1 MSGYK
6 PYALDGQVASIDC
19 AKATDGRLGLRTHSV
34 VMDFHYRDMKDLKVS
49 SIATVTATTKPDPTC
64 PSWKGRKV
72 RVVFYPTPE
81 QSFDGELVEIQFF

>member
-6 PYALDGQVASIDC
+6 PYALEGQVASIDC
-19 AKATDGRLGLRTHSV
+19 ARTTDGRLGMRTHSV
-34 VMDFHYRDMKDLKVS
+34 VMEFHYRDLKDVKVS
-49 SIATVTATTKPDPTC
+49 SIATSANAKPVGAC
-64 PSWKGRKV
+64 SSWKDHKI